1 MIWAE
6 QGGAPIILRF
16 LGGFG
21 EIPTHPSS
29 SPPRLANHPHPNY
42 SRNGTWKSSK

>member
-16 LGGFG
+16 LGGRG
-21 EIPTHPSS
+21 DSDPSFA
-29 SPPRLANHPHPNY
+29 SPPRLANQPHPND
-42 SRNGTWKSSK
+42 SRKGDWKSSK